1 MLETGDK
8 TCYTLRN
15 FEGGGM
21 DKEQVLQQ
29 TLQALT
35 ERAVGRNL
43 VSDVALSFNQMQ
55 DLANLNAYC
64 VSQMLGDEE
73 VQRDPRKLSYKSNQ
87 ELQLAL
93 QAICLSQ
100 SLIRPN
106 RSYKENRE
114 FFSSNI
120 TVMTLEDGTK
130 SVSFGA
136 VAPDLVQQ
144 AIYTG
149 IVEDWKIYRDREGM
163 KIKSLVDVKTN
174 FTGLSGY
181 MRGGN
186 CVQEFARFNR
196 KFYEKEKAKEE
207 RAREYMQN
215 AMRGA
220 VVQNLF
226 AKMTDQMLAQGKS
239 PQEIM
244 NALLDNLEYVPGKEL
259 SGRRPQQQIDSRV
272 EEQISLMLEDKSNE
286 RPR

>member
-1 MLETGDK
+1 
-8 TCYTLRN
+8 
-15 FEGGGM
+15 M
-21 DKEQVLQQ
+21 DKNITYQEVIQKLI
-29 TLQALT
+29 
-35 ERAVGRNL
+35 ERAIGKNL
-43 VSDVALSFNQMQ
+43 VADVPLSLHQLN
-55 DLANLNAYC
+55 DLANLNEYC
-64 VSQMLGDEE
+64 VNQTLGDEE
-73 VQRDPRKLSYKSNQ
+73 VMRDPRKLSYKSNQ
-87 ELQLAL
+87 EFQLAL

-120 TVMTLEDGTK
+120 TVETMDNGTK
-130 SVSFGA
+130 SISFG
-136 VAPDLVQQ
+136 VVPFDLVQE

-196 KFYEKEKAKEE
+196 KFYEREKVKEE
-207 RAREYMQN
+207 QAREYLQN
-215 AMRGA
+215 TMRGA

-226 AKMTDQMLAQGKS
+226 SKMTDQMLLEGKT

-244 NALLDNLEYVPGKEL
+244 DSLMHSLEYNPSKG
-259 SGRRPQQQIDSRV
+259 SHYQRQFIDSKV
-272 EEQISLMLEDKSNE
+272 EERINSLLLEDNTGYRE
-286 RPR
+286 R

>member
-1 MLETGDK
+1 MNKDK
-8 TCYTLRN
+8 AIQDAVQKLI
-15 FEGGGM
+15 
-21 DKEQVLQQ
+21 
-29 TLQALT
+29 
-35 ERAVGRNL
+35 ERAIGKNL
-43 VSDVALSFNQMQ
+43 IADVPLSLNQLN
-55 DLANLNAYC
+55 DLANLNEYC
-64 VSQMLGDEE
+64 VKQTLGNEE
-73 VQRDPRKLSYKSNQ
+73 VMRDPRKLSYKSNQ
-87 ELQLAL
+87 EFQLAL

-120 TVMTLEDGTK
+120 TVETMDNGTK

-136 VAPDLVQQ
+136 VPHDLVQE

-149 IVEDWKIYRDREGM
+149 IIEDWKIYRDREGM
-163 KIKSLVDVKTN
+163 QIKSLVDVKTN

-196 KFYEKEKAKEE
+196 KFYEKEKIKEE
-207 RAREYMQN
+207 KTREYLEN
-215 AMRGA
+215 TMRGA

-226 AKMTDQMLAQGKS
+226 AKMTDQMLLEGKS

-244 NALLDNLEYVPGKEL
+244 DSLMNSIEYTPNKA
-259 SGRRPQQQIDSRV
+259 RKNYPQQLIDSKV
-272 EEQISLMLEDKSNE
+272 EDKINSLLLEDNSRDRE
-286 RPR
+286 R

>member
-1 MLETGDK
+1 MNKDK
-8 TCYTLRN
+8 AIQEIMQNLI
-15 FEGGGM
+15 
-21 DKEQVLQQ
+21 
-29 TLQALT
+29 A
-35 ERAVGRNL
+35 RAIGKNL
-43 VSDVALSFNQMQ
+43 IADVPLSLNQLN
-55 DLANLNAYC
+55 DLANLNEYC
-64 VSQMLGDEE
+64 VHQTLGDDE
-73 VQRDPRKLSYKSNQ
+73 VIRDPRKLSYKSNQ
-87 ELQLAL
+87 EFQLAL

-120 TVMTLEDGTK
+120 TVMMLDDGTK

-136 VAPDLVQQ
+136 VAPDLVQE

-196 KFYEKEKAKEE
+196 KFYEKEKIKEE
-207 RAREYMQN
+207 QN
-215 AMRGA
+215 RQYLENTMRGA

-226 AKMTDQMLAQGKS
+226 SKMTDQMLLEGKT

-244 NALLDNLEYVPGKEL
+244 DSLMNSLEYVPNKAK
-259 SGRRPQQQIDSRV
+259 RNQAQQMIDSKV
-272 EEQISLMLEDKSNE
+272 EERINSLLLEDNSRE
-286 RPR
+286 R